1 MFRSKKKIFSLI
13 VSVIIILIITVTSFS
28 CMGAG
33 PFSNQ
38 EDTATNQGIETFEVR
53 RGDIFQIV
61 STTGT
66 IDSETINTYTI
77 SVSGE
82 ILFTLEKGVYFK
94 NGDILVEID
103 NSDGLAQFEKAE
115 RNLKISESS
124 LRTAKINYQKAM
136 DAKHI
141 AIQMADLNTGI
152 SKESTESAL
161 HSLENA
167 NEIGEKS
174 SISQAQSAYD
184 KAILN
189 ESTTYWNNLSNLQS
203 ADAQMES
210 AMENLNQA
218 EIQTSLARTDY
229 GEAQK
234 NLDDYVLEAPYD
246 GVIISSDFKTGNQN
260 SGGSIISIISDN
272 FLIKTTI
279 GETDI
284 SKVTEGDETYIA
296 LDAYPDKQFSG
307 EVEKIIPIAI
317 EEGNIVS
324 FEISIKFGDLEETEL
339 YYGLSADADIVA
351 EKAEN
356 VLYVPIQSVYQEN
369 EKNYVD
375 VLISQQQVDSEDI
388 TQAVKKVEVTT
399 GINDY
404 SYIEITSGLTEGD
417 IIVTSRIQ

>member
-1 MFRSKKKIFSLI
+1 
-13 VSVIIILIITVTSFS
+13 
-28 CMGAG
+28 
-33 PFSNQ
+33 
-38 EDTATNQGIETFEVR
+38 
-53 RGDIFQIV
+53 
-61 STTGT
+61 
-66 IDSETINTYTI
+66 
-77 SVSGE
+77 
-82 ILFTLEKGVYFK
+82 
-94 NGDILVEID
+94 
-103 NSDGLAQFEKAE
+103 
-115 RNLKISESS
+115 
-124 LRTAKINYQKAM
+124 
-136 DAKHI
+136 
-141 AIQMADLNTGI
+141 MADLNTEI
-152 SKESTESAL
+152 TKESTESAL

-210 AMENLNQA
+210 ATENLNQA

-229 GEAQK
+229 EEAQK
-234 NLDDYVLEAPYD
+234 NLDDYILKAPYD
-246 GVIISSDFKTGNQN
+246 GMIISSDFKTGNQN
-260 SGGSIISIISDN
+260 SGGSIISMISDN

-284 SKVTEGDETYIA
+284 LKVTEGDVAYIV
-296 LDAYPDKQFSG
+296 LDAYPDRQFSG
-307 EVEKIIPIAI
+307 EVEKIIPIAV

-324 FEISIKFGDLEETEL
+324 FEISIKFGDLEGTEL

-369 EKNYVD
+369 ENNYVD
-375 VLISQQQVDSEDI
+375 VLISQQKVDSEDI